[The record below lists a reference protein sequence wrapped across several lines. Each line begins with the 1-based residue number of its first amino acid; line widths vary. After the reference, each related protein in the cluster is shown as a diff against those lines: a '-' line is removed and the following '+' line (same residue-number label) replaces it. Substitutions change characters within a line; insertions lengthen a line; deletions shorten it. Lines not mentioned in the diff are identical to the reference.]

1 MCLPRPPNN
10 WTDNCQI
17 QRWQCAVKTV
27 KNKWVI
33 VAALTL
39 KTTSKHSCVLWCVLF
54 SELWKHMLPIESVT
68 CCSQTGSHHIHFI
81 YRHKQY
87 IWENWL
93 GLWRYESRSAWAA
106 WKEESAEVIFM
117 TGSRVR
123 GQGSITCASCH
134 WASWEN
140 SWMFVQLTYPVSLSH
155 SPLSQQFVEHNM
167 TNQWQHGTL
176 YQDWRDVDWH
186 SIRSLESDT
195 VSICSIS
202 LNLISLLHQFKCR
215 ISGQWK
221 GTTIR
226 NKTLTKTDITLHH
239 HI

>member
-54 SELWKHMLPIESVT
+54 SGLWKHTLPIESVT

-81 YRHKQY
+81 YRNKQY

-134 WASWEN
+134 RASWEN
-140 SWMFVQLTYPVSLSH
+140 SWMFVQLTYPVSLSLTLSL
-155 SPLSQQFVEHNM
+155 SPKPTICWTWHDKLM
-167 TNQWQHGTL
+167 TT
-176 YQDWRDVDWH
+176 WH
-186 SIRSLESDT
+186 I
-195 VSICSIS
+195 VSR
-202 LNLISLLHQFKCR
+202 LARCR
-215 ISGQWK
+215 
-221 GTTIR
+221 
-226 NKTLTKTDITLHH
+226 LTLHKKSWVRH
-239 HI
+239 GFNL